1 MLWIKAAH
9 IVAMVSWFAGIFY
22 LPRLFVYHALSD
34 DEISND
40 RFKIMERKL
49 YYQIMT
55 PSAIATIVFGLWLL
69 TYWGLPNWMIAK
81 LFFVGLM
88 LIYHIW
94 CGVVIWRFK
103 QDKNT
108 HSHVFYRVM
117 NELPVFALGVI
128 VVLAVVKPNF

>member
-1 MLWIKAAH
+1 
-9 IVAMVSWFAGIFY
+9 MVSWFAGIFY
-22 LPRLFVYHALSD
+22 LPRLFVYHSLSD

>member
-22 LPRLFVYHALSD
+22 LPRLFVYHSLSD

-94 CGVVIWRFK
+94 CGVVIWLSLI
-103 QDKNT
+103 
-108 HSHVFYRVM
+108 H
-117 NELPVFALGVI
+117 I
-128 VVLAVVKPNF
+128 

>member
-1 MLWIKAAH
+1 MVWIKAAH